1 MTGMFYTPKE
11 IEKIIDP
18 STGTGAFL
26 SSAADMLS
34 NPPAGKASCWAPVL
48 PQGEAMKDII
58 QLLIT
63 SRACS
68 FIFAL
73 FLFIVAVLF
82 FLLVAYSKVS

>member
-1 MTGMFYTPKE
+1 M
-11 IEKIIDP
+11 
-18 STGTGAFL
+18 
-26 SSAADMLS
+26 
-34 NPPAGKASCWAPVL
+34 PATAGNANRWPPVL

-58 QLLIT
+58 HLLIT

>member
-1 MTGMFYTPKE
+1 
-11 IEKIIDP
+11 
-18 STGTGAFL
+18 
-26 SSAADMLS
+26 
-34 NPPAGKASCWAPVL
+34 
-48 PQGEAMKDII
+48 MKDII
-58 QLLIT
+58 HLLIT

>member
-34 NPPAGKASCWAPVL
+34 NPPAGKASRSAAHC
-48 PQGEAMKDII
+48 KRSI
-58 QLLIT
+58 
-63 SRACS
+63 
-68 FIFAL
+68 
-73 FLFIVAVLF
+73 
-82 FLLVAYSKVS
+82 K